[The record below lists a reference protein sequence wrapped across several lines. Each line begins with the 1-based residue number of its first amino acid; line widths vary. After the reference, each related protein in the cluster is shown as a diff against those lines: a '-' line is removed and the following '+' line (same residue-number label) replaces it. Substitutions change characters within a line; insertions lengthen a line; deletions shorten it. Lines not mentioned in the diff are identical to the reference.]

1 MQGGFDL
8 YARADPTALP
18 LSDLGYLARIHPL
31 ELWVAG
37 QRLSHPA
44 TPLQTLLADS
54 REVMI
59 DVYGW
64 LLRTSR
70 QRAQDVRIKT
80 MLEIEAFQQIHARW
94 HRLGYPFED
103 LAPSLG
109 TAIGS
114 SGDRPEA
121 LAHLMGIIMN
131 DGVNKMAEN
140 TAGYPFGYNVLV
152 NSKSRFTDHPVG
164 QVRLNVRASPRAGR
178 IARIGNYQRDQLLL
192 LSSSAPVEY
201 SVSKESLHGGDILDD
216 FIVIDAKGCARH
228 DLISVTAVV
237 EEVEGDH
244 VVESRGYSTLILLT

>member
-1 MQGGFDL
+1 MF
-8 YARADPTALP
+8 A
-18 LSDLGYLARIHPL
+18 
-31 ELWVAG
+31 
-37 QRLSHPA
+37 
-44 TPLQTLLADS
+44 ADS
-54 REVMI
+54 ASERATSIEDYQNACREFITDISKDYMDWVDRYQLGEAEASARKSAI
-59 DVYGW
+59 REIVRQTNEWISRYGN
-64 LLRTSR
+64 
-70 QRAQDVRIKT
+70 AIKKV
-80 MLEIEAFQQIHARW
+80 
-94 HRLGYPFED
+94 D
-103 LAPSLG
+103 
-109 TAIGS
+109 
-114 SGDRPEA
+114 
-121 LAHLMGIIMN
+121 IIMN